1 MQGGCWVGPNCVRVF
16 KWSSLEYLEFR
27 LVVEC
32 SNLVK
37 WMMNWSRTFWIDCGF
52 GYGPHPH
59 FVCSLFYF
67 HLLLPM
73 QTKEWGE
80 RVRLGWRLCVLSIS
94 TLACVYYLLVT
105 SSLMSFTTI
114 NALVVCLFWLEF
126 YATNYHH
133 HYFIIVKLFVSNV
146 GIHGTRLVLRV
157 AFVLT
162 LYMTWISHWYM
173 TKCARHCWHYTLP

>member
-1 MQGGCWVGPNCVRVF
+1 MQGGCWVGPNCIRVF
-16 KWSSLEYLEFR
+16 KWSSLEYVEFR

-73 QTKEWGE
+73 QTKEWGAKSRPGVE
-80 RVRLGWRLCVLSIS
+80 AMCVIHLNTCLCILPISDLITNVLHYHKCTSCVSFLVRILCHKLSPLI
-94 TLACVYYLLVT
+94 
-105 SSLMSFTTI
+105 
-114 NALVVCLFWLEF
+114 F
-126 YATNYHH
+126 YAEKVHR
-133 HYFIIVKLFVSNV
+133 
-146 GIHGTRLVLRV
+146 IHT
-157 AFVLT
+157 
-162 LYMTWISHWYM
+162 
-173 TKCARHCWHYTLP
+173 